1 MGEQVRIG
9 DTLETVKERMAQ
21 MRAQLENLSRAI
33 WQDIDHEDAAALE
46 AGVRFKQRYNE
57 RRSAL
62 DQAMTEMLA
71 LLAEYPVSGPGTG
84 AEVPPEAPLA
94 DAPEERPAPSDAGP
108 LFRSV
113 SGSALPPPADQ
124 RSVLRVVLVRSI
136 TVCGWL
142 PRE

>member
-9 DTLETVKERMAQ
+9 DTLETVKEGMAQ

-62 DQAMTEMLA
+62 DQAMTDQDGFAWGLEHTPLRYRA
-71 LLAEYPVSGPGTG
+71 LVDLH
-84 AEVPPEAPLA
+84 
-94 DAPEERPAPSDAGP
+94 
-108 LFRSV
+108 
-113 SGSALPPPADQ
+113 
-124 RSVLRVVLVRSI
+124 
-136 TVCGWL
+136 
-142 PRE
+142 